1 MCVLVCGECVGAM
14 GGGILV
20 RRGVVVVQQQTQ
32 TAFPTAL
39 KTLPFLNF
47 LKSMC
52 SLSLLKALSMKGD
65 SHKRPMDSSNSK
77 LRLRNSFTSDSKSP
91 KPERSNV

>member
-1 MCVLVCGECVGAM
+1 MR
-14 GGGILV
+14 GGTLV
-20 RRGVVVVQQQTQ
+20 RGGVVVVQQQTQ
-32 TAFPTAL
+32 TAFPTAFKNL

-77 LRLRNSFTSDSKSP
+77 LRLLNSFTSDSKSP